1 MVRGGGTLIVDV
13 LAITAMQRLVSASL
27 VARVFGVFFAL
38 VLAATAIGAI
48 VTPPLLAA
56 LGLRGVLLLMGLLIP
71 ALVLIGLP
79 RLRALDRAG
88 LGTLAVLARRVAVLR
103 QLAIFEG
110 ATRPVLERLAAAC
123 VEQARADGDVLMHE
137 GDVADALYVLVSGA
151 LEVTAGAEA
160 GRPQSLG
167 RLSAPA
173 YAGELGLLG
182 RMPRT
187 ATVTCAGPCAVYRI
201 DGEDFL
207 DALTTTPLSPSALG
221 LAQVRLARTYPT
233 RRLPD
238 R

>member
-1 MVRGGGTLIVDV
+1 M
-13 LAITAMQRLVSASL
+13 AL
-27 VARVFGVFFAL
+27 VA
-38 VLAATAIGAI
+38 
-48 VTPPLLAA
+48 P
-56 LGLRGVLLLMGLLIP
+56 
-71 ALVLIGLP
+71 
-79 RLRALDRAG
+79 
-88 LGTLAVLARRVAVLR
+88 
-103 QLAIFEG
+103 
-110 ATRPVLERLAAAC
+110 AAAAGQ
-123 VEQARADGDVLMHE
+123 QARATAGQEVLGQPHRP
-137 GDVADALYVLVSGA
+137 
-151 LEVTAGAEA
+151 GAEA

-221 LAQVRLARTYPT
+221 LAQVRLARTHPT